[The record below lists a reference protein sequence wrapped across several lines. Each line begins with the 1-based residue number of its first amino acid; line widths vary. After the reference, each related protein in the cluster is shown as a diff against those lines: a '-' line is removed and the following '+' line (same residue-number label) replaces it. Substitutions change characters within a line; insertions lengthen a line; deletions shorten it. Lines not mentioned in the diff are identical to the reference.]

1 MNNLFT
7 LYTTTKPPESHIV
20 NGEQLAVQNLI
31 RILKNTLS
39 MRAKCLLTSVHSPVF
54 EYFDKKRPNYR
65 ILKGGQTGLFPVY
78 KQNALWGLIQV
89 QSFEL
94 IDRARAQRVMK
105 AINELLLPHLNG
117 NDKFKPKSCEGLNV
131 FLNCKVPDD
140 RIKFAL
146 EILDQTTKSCMLYW
160 EALTPTPT
168 RVSELYD
175 IPDTLIFIKEVL
187 SLTQEQRKL
196 ISLYMN
202 LPDELRGAQLVISSS
217 YSFSEVKKFLH
228 DDPLFLDTLKR
239 YRFDITQS
247 FQETSKED
255 FVRKLSHTLLNTTSY
270 GHLY

>member
-1 MNNLFT
+1 MDNLFT
-7 LYTTTKPPESHIV
+7 LHTTQKIVESPVI
-20 NGEQLAVQNLI
+20 NGEQVAVQNLI
-31 RILKNTLS
+31 RILKNSLS
-39 MRAKCLLTSVHSPVF
+39 MRAKCLLTSTNSPVF

-78 KQNALWGLIQV
+78 KQDSLWGLIQV

-94 IDRARAQRVMK
+94 IDRNRAQRVLK
-105 AINELLLPHLNG
+105 AISELLQPHISDNG
-117 NDKFKPKSCEGLNV
+117 RYQLKVCEGLNV

-160 EALTPTPT
+160 EALTPAPS

-175 IPDTLIFIKEVL
+175 LPDTLIFIKEVL
-187 SLTQEQRKL
+187 SLTAEQRKL

-217 YSFSEVKKFLH
+217 YGFSEVKKILH

-239 YRFDITQS
+239 YRFDIHQS
-247 FQETSKED
+247 FQDISKED
-255 FVRKLSHTLLNTTSY
+255 FVKNLSHTLLNTTSY

>member
-7 LYTTTKPPESHIV
+7 LYTTQKPLETPIM
-20 NGEQLAVQNLI
+20 NGEQVAVQNLI
-31 RILKNTLS
+31 RILKNTMN
-39 MRAKCLLTSVHSPVF
+39 MRAKCLLTSINSPVF

-78 KQNALWGLIQV
+78 KQGSLWGLIQV

-94 IDRARAQRVMK
+94 IDRNRAQKVLK
-105 AINELLLPHLNG
+105 AINELLLPHLCQDG
-117 NDKFKPKSCEGLNV
+117 KFKPKSCEGLNV

-160 EALTPTPT
+160 EALTPMPS

-187 SLTQEQRKL
+187 SLTPEQRKL

-217 YSFSEVKKFLH
+217 YGFSEVKKILH

-239 YRFDITQS
+239 YRFDIQQS

-255 FVRKLSHTLLNTTSY
+255 FVKKLSHTLLNTTSY